1 MIMADS
7 KERVI
12 HVNID
17 KHANA
22 DKGATTLSYKLVD
35 GGRGIYLEV
44 APELTAKYLIET
56 AEHWLD
62 SKETLKKVQYIV
74 SDYSRVKKSSLTTR
88 EIQVLAGKY
97 EEASKI
103 NPNVIGAYVG
113 TSDFVFGLIRM
124 WEGYVGGIPPTTKTP
139 LEMLFRC

>member
-1 MIMADS
+1 MV
-7 KERVI
+7 E
-12 HVNID
+12 
-17 KHANA
+17 
-22 DKGATTLSYKLVD
+22 
-35 GGRGIYLEV
+35 
-44 APELTAKYLIET
+44 PELTAKYLIET

-124 WEGYVGGIPPTTKTP
+124 WEGYVGGIPWETHAFRSVIDARDWIIKMMKLKHNFLPTF
-139 LEMLFRC
+139 M